1 MNPVT
6 AANFLSKSGL
16 DSEPLPFMDENSAR
30 EEDYTKLVWE
40 FFRTWARH
48 HAVRREMG
56 FSYDMTIIEHEKFA
70 DFLHLGAEE
79 KEKDFIVAL
88 LNNPSPDHQIKQI
101 AEDLKYLG
109 YSNCAEDIC
118 WFHDDNDLEEGEQP
132 LNPESAKGFL
142 SFITQFGDLGEPM
155 LGPFPEGTLSVEW
168 RIADNK
174 HLLVEPLDSKN
185 ACFALI
191 GPSDSLDSPDGK
203 FRLNG
208 RGTIKDVIKTLRKY
222 EVDRWKQG

>member
-1 MNPVT
+1 MT
-6 AANFLSKSGL
+6 AVATANFSGESEVVSKPLS
-16 DSEPLPFMDENSAR
+16 FADEAYPNS
-30 EEDYTKLVWE
+30 VWAAIRMQGE
-40 FFRTWARH
+40 
-48 HAVRREMG
+48 VG
-56 FSYDMTIIEHEKFA
+56 SYDSRPEKTVDSFALTIMAKKNMDSMGGIGGAIVLNGKY
-70 DFLHLGAEE
+70 FL
-79 KEKDFIVAL
+79 VSL
-88 LNNPSPDHQIKQI
+88 LNSLSPKHEIKRI

-191 GPSDSLDSPDGK
+191 APSDSLDSPDGK
-203 FRLNG
+203 LYLNG
-208 RGTIKDVIKTLRKY
+208 RGTIKDIIKTLRKY
-222 EVDRWKQG
+222 EVGRWRKG